1 MEYIIDGLEEWFRGI
16 LTSGIHDNLK
26 KLFDFMNLQVAETTV
41 YVGQSPQA
49 WNSNIYN
56 MIRNLSQSVIL
67 PIAGV
72 ILAFVMT
79 LELIQLITEKGRFD
93 PYL

>member
-1 MEYIIDGLEEWFRGI
+1 MEYIIDGLEEWFRGV
-16 LTSGIHDNLK
+16 LCSGIRDNMK
-26 KLFDFMNLQVAETTV
+26 SLFDFMNLQVAETTV